1 MGACEVLITP
11 AFWLGAT
18 VGHLHVRPSKFDRR
32 RGTSS
37 IADDRFTTKPSD
49 GALANV
55 SSQFWQVPHGAV
67 PMLLWYHGSSINT
80 VHS

>member
-37 IADDRFTTKPSD
+37 IADDR
-49 GALANV
+49 V
-55 SSQFWQVPHGAV
+55 V